1 MKLQINKRAVDDLSA
16 IFAYGLEQFGQQ
28 QAQSY
33 VSQFQSHLTL
43 LLANPLMG
51 QDMSYIRAEIRRS
64 LCNEHVIYYRITQHT
79 LVVMRVLH
87 GRQDPM
93 RHL

>member
-16 IFAYGLEQFGQQ
+16 IFVYGLEQFGQQ

-33 VSQFQSHLTL
+33 VSQFQSHFAL

-51 QDMSYIRAEIRRS
+51 QDMSYIRAETRRS
-64 LCNEHVIYYRITQHT
+64 LCNEHGIYYRITQHT